1 MRPAKLPARF
11 AMSAIVAA
19 AMAFALVL
27 PVAASADPLGTAT
40 SFATEGERTPT
51 GIAAGSDGNLW
62 YTGTNAGGGGIVRIT
77 PAGVQTTFTS
87 GLQPFLT
94 GIGSITQ
101 AIAPGADG
109 NLWFVD
115 GASAAGFGF
124 AAIGRTT
131 TSGVITE
138 FGEGLAGGPHPGIAP
153 GPGSEENLWFTSQAG
168 NEKQHPTFSGSPT
181 GGTFTLTL
189 GAETTAPIT
198 YSTSIGTLR
207 TNIKTALEALS
218 GIGAGNVN
226 VASTVGLADLQVEFK
241 GSLASTDQPQM
252 SCDGASLTPGGA
264 SCAVATW
271 QNGGPV
277 SIGKISTSGTI
288 TNYSAGLN
296 AGSKPN
302 QIAPGPDGN
311 IWFTDTGTTKAI
323 GKIPPSG
330 TITEYSAG
338 LNAGSS
344 PGSITAGPDGN
355 LWFTDQGTTRAIG
368 KITPS
373 GTITEYSAG
382 LNAGSSPGSIT
393 AGPDGNL
400 WFTDTGTTD
409 AIGKITP
416 SGTITE
422 YSAGLS
428 GEAKSIVAANGK
440 LWFSE
445 QGRVGRI
452 NTAGT
457 ITEFSSTFGEAGL
470 GAITLGPDGNLWI
483 ADSSF
488 PPKIWRF
495 GITPAKAEFELAVT
509 KEGTGSGTVVSNPAG
524 IECGAI
530 CGHEY
535 EEGTKVT
542 LTASPSEGSL
552 FVSWKGCETGGAIG
566 RQCTVTMDKSKTVVA
581 KFIQAYDVTVA
592 RKGSGLGKVSSSPG
606 GVLCLSNCSQTTAAF
621 KEATN
626 VTLTATPSKHFTF
639 TGWSG
644 DCEGTGTCVLSA
656 LSADKSVE
664 AEFTEVAKFDLAV
677 FKAGGGQG
685 TVKSNLA
692 GINCGATCSVMASAY
707 YEGDVVELTATPGK
721 GSTFGGWSGG
731 GCSGTGTCKV
741 TMSEVQEVE
750 AEFK

>member
-115 GASAAGFGF
+115 GASAVGFGF

-252 SCDGASLTPGGA
+252 SCNGASLTPGGA

-323 GKIPPSG
+323 GKITPSG

-382 LNAGSSPGSIT
+382 LTGGSAVPQ
-393 AGPDGNL
+393 
-400 WFTDTGTTD
+400 
-409 AIGKITP
+409 
-416 SGTITE
+416 
-422 YSAGLS
+422 
-428 GEAKSIVAANGK
+428 SIVAANGK

-445 QGRVGRI
+445 KGKVGRI

-457 ITEFSSTFGEAGL
+457 ITEFSSTFGSAGL
-470 GAITLGPDGNLWI
+470 SAIALGPDGNLWVG
-483 ADSSF
+483 SGNF
-488 PPKIWRF
+488 PPKVWRF
-495 GITPAKAEFELAVT
+495 GITPAKPEFELAVK
-509 KEGTGSGTVVSNPAG
+509 KEGTGSGTVVSSPAG

-535 EEGTKVT
+535 EEGKVVT
-542 LTASPSEGSL
+542 LTASPAEGST
-552 FVSWKGCETGGAIG
+552 FVSWKGCDKGGANG
-566 RQCTVTMDKSKTVVA
+566 RQCTVTMSAAKNVSA
-581 KFIQAYDVTVA
+581 KFTTTYNVTVA
-592 RKGSGLGKVSSSPG
+592 RKGTGLGKVSSSPG

-626 VTLTATPSKHFTF
+626 VTLTAAPSKHFTF
-639 TGWSG
+639 AGWSG

-677 FKAGGGQG
+677 FKAGGGNG

-692 GINCGATCSVMASAY
+692 GINCGATCLSMASAY
-707 YEGDVVELTATPGK
+707 YEGEEVELTATPGK

>member
-1 MRPAKLPARF
+1 MRSAKLPARF
-11 AMSAIVAA
+11 AISAIVAA

-40 SFATEGERTPT
+40 SFETEGERTPA

-62 YTGTNAGGGGIVRIT
+62 YTGFSFVTNGAVTRIT
-77 PAGVQTTFTS
+77 PTGTQTAFSPGGPKAFIPT
-87 GLQPFLT
+87 
-94 GIGSITQ
+94 

-109 NLWFVD
+109 NLWFVNS
-115 GASAAGFGF
+115 ASSLVNNVPAAVD
-124 AAIGRTT
+124 RVTT
-131 TSGVITE
+131 AGTLTA
-138 FGEGLAGGPHPGIAP
+138 FTEGLVGAEHPSIAP
-153 GPGSEENLWFTSQAG
+153 GPGSEEALWVTNTAG
-168 NEKQHPTFSGSPT
+168 MERQLITFSGSPT

-189 GAETTAPIT
+189 GSETTGAIHYLQNET
-198 YSTSIGTLR
+198 TLENNV
-207 TNIKTALEALS
+207 TVALEALATV
-218 GIGAGNVN
+218 GAGNVDL
-226 VASTVGLADLQVEFK
+226 SGSKTELQVKFI
-241 GSLASTDQPQM
+241 GSLAQTDEPTM
-252 SCDGASLTPGGA
+252 SCSGGSLTPGGA
-264 SCAVATW
+264 SCAVTAI
-271 QNGGPV
+271 QNGGPT
-277 SIGKISTSGTI
+277 SIGKISTSGTV
-288 TNYSAGLN
+288 TNFSAGLN
-296 AGSKPN
+296 AGSEPN

-311 IWFTDTGTTKAI
+311 
-323 GKIPPSG
+323 
-330 TITEYSAG
+330 
-338 LNAGSS
+338 
-344 PGSITAGPDGN
+344 
-355 LWFTDQGTTRAIG
+355 LWFTDLGTTKAIG